1 MAIGS
6 NESVQFNIAN
16 ISDNQILVYDA
27 NVGAF
32 VNETSA
38 VSANASVTGLGRNI
52 GSQGVGLY
60 AQNDN
65 QYLEFYK
72 LQSGANTT
80 LSLNDNV
87 ITIDATVGAGSK
99 QFGNANANTVSVFDS
114 TGNVLNGSD
123 SLLFDGTTLTLVGA
137 NSNVSIADGVITASN
152 LVTTNFQIAGGNI
165 AFPTVD
171 GNASQIL
178 QTDGNGTLSFV
189 NNVDIST
196 KLDSVTFNAHV
207 AQAMVTTG
215 NNAPA
220 LNNTYDLGN
229 STNKYSQ
236 IYSTYFRGTA
246 DLAVNAQNLGSIA
259 ASEFAL
265 ANGVYTIGQVDA
277 LFANIDTA
285 NTDGLLSNVRIT
297 NGGTSY
303 FQEDGNID
311 IRGDGNITVTPDV
324 ANKRV
329 QIGLDSSALVT
340 RAFGRFSDG
349 SNIVTADNNFDT
361 FTFEAGTGISVVVSE
376 SDKITI
382 SATGSAAANISG
394 SSVADL
400 SDIGNISGIVDG
412 QALLWNA
419 ANSQFEYGNVVA
431 SGGGNSNVQ
440 LTDFSITTATPSG
453 NGSLT
458 YDNAGVFTFT
468 PANVQA
474 TTQSLTWDSANSNL
488 SISGGNTIDLSTL
501 LDDTNQTL
509 SLAGNVISISGGNN
523 VDLTTALGSIDTDTQ
538 DLSISGNV
546 ISLTDGGNVDL
557 TTALGNVA
565 GNYGDS
571 NVTSHLASF
580 DGSIIPDTDE
590 AYDLG
595 SSSNKF
601 RDLYLSGNT
610 ITLGTTNISAS
621 GGTVTF
627 GDVSIPAT
635 SSGNVVTISEL
646 NTANSNMQT
655 YVDTA
660 NTNMQTYVD
669 ALETRIIGGANVNLD
684 SLAEVANALANSN
697 TELSTVA
704 FTGTYSDLT
713 SKPTLALSGNTYLTL
728 DGANIDLSSVVGVQG
743 DQGIQGNAGADG
755 VSVSS
760 ASLSGDNLQ
769 LTLSNAT
776 VLTAGNVRGPVG
788 PQGNVGPQGDGNAGV
803 SSATVNG
810 SGNLVIT
817 LNDSTTIDAGNVK
830 GADGSQGIQGNA
842 GADGISITNTQLVSD
857 NLVVTYSNTSTSDLG
872 NIRGPIGPTG
882 PAGSDGADGT
892 PDQTLS
898 LAGNVITISGSNSNV
913 DLTSALS
920 GSSGTPG
927 GSDGQL
933 QYNNGG
939 SFGGI
944 ADLHWDD
951 VNDRLGIGTS
961 DPAVKLHISGD
972 AAQESQLRMSQFNNS
987 TDAPDIRFFKS
998 RGTEAS
1004 PSNISAGDKL
1014 AALNVEARTGGAFSE
1029 VGTISFVSSSTN
1041 TGASKLKFG
1050 TKSNSE
1056 SGDTYPSTK
1065 FEITETGNIKFNNTY
1080 TFPSTDGSAG
1090 QVLQT
1095 DGNGTLSFATV
1106 SGGGSSYANSNVE
1119 AYLSGGTGIDFSTGE
1134 ISLANTAVTAGTYGS
1149 STQAPV
1155 ITIDAQGRITS
1166 ATTQAISGGG
1176 GGGSGTSY
1184 EYFKLHYTSGGA
1196 IDTAQ
1201 GTGGISNISSNIG
1214 NVTVNNSASNSCEII
1229 VDFGGNYN
1237 YPPLAITAYGFSQST
1252 SEYNIKGMIQSAI
1265 NTTLKL
1271 DGSGNPH
1278 GSLSTANITMS
1289 LTRSETGS
1297 SSGFGQSSHAWIYF
1311 TMGG

>member
-27 NVGAF
+27 NTGAF

-38 VSANASVTGLGRNI
+38 VSANASVTGIGRNI

-99 QFGNANANTVSVFDS
+99 QFGNANANTISVFDS

-123 SLLFDGTTLTLVGA
+123 SLLFDGTTLTIVGA
-137 NSNVSIADGVITASN
+137 NSNVSIADGVITSSN
-152 LVTTNFQIAGGNI
+152 LVTTDFQIAGGNI
-165 AFPTVD
+165 SFPTVD
-171 GNASQIL
+171 GNANQIL

-189 NNVDIST
+189 DNVDIST

-207 AQAMVTTG
+207 AQAMVTTSD
-215 NNAPA
+215 NAPA

-229 STNKYSQ
+229 TTNKYSQ

-246 DLAVNAQNLGSIA
+246 DLAVNAQNLGSIPA
-259 ASEFAL
+259 DQFAL
-265 ANGVYTIGQVDA
+265 SNAVYTSGQVDA
-277 LFANIDTA
+277 LLANIDTA

-303 FQEDGNID
+303 IQEDGNID
-311 IRGDGNITVTPDV
+311 IRGDGNITVTPDI
-324 ANKRV
+324 ANKRMT
-329 QIGLDSSALVT
+329 IGLDPTALVT
-340 RAFGRFSDG
+340 KAFSRFSDG
-349 SNIVTADNNFDT
+349 SNVVVADNNFDT

-376 SDKITI
+376 TDKITI
-382 SATGSAAANISG
+382 SATGTAAANITG
-394 SSVADL
+394 SSIAEL
-400 SDIGNISGIVDG
+400 SDIGNISGIADG

-571 NVTSHLASF
+571 NVTSHLSTL
-580 DGSIIPDTDE
+580 DGSIIPDSDE

-595 SSSNKF
+595 SSTNKF

-610 ITLGTTNISAS
+610 ITLGTTNISAVGNAVS
-621 GGTVTF
+621 F
-627 GDVSIPAT
+627 GDVTIPAT
-635 SSGNVVTISEL
+635 STGNIVTISEL
-646 NTANSNMQT
+646 TTANTNMQA

-660 NTNMQTYVD
+660 NTNMVSYVD
-669 ALETRIIGGANVNLD
+669 ALETRIIGGANVDLD

-769 LTLSNAT
+769 ITLSNAT

-817 LNDSTTIDAGNVK
+817 LNDSTTVDAGNVK

-842 GADGISITNTQLVSD
+842 GVDGISITNTQLVSD

-872 NIRGPIGPTG
+872 NIRGPVGPTG
-882 PAGSDGADGT
+882 PAGNDGADGT

-951 VNDRLGIGTS
+951 GNDRLGIGTS
-961 DPAVKLHISGD
+961 SPATKLHISGD
-972 AAQESQLRMSQFNNS
+972 AAQESQLRMSQYNN
-987 TDAPDIRFFKS
+987 TADAPDIRFLKA
-998 RGTEAS
+998 RGTEAT
-1004 PSNISAGDKL
+1004 PTNISAGDKL
-1014 AALNVEARTGGAFSE
+1014 AAINVEARTGGAFSE

-1041 TGASKLKFG
+1041 TGASLLKFG

-1056 SGDTYPSTK
+1056 TSEIYPSTK
-1065 FEITETGNIKFNNTY
+1065 FEITEEGNIKFNNTY
-1080 TFPSTDGSAG
+1080 TFPSSDGTSG

-1095 DGNGTLSFATV
+1095 DGSGTLSFATV
-1106 SGGGSSYANSNVE
+1106 SGGGSSYADSDVDTH
-1119 AYLSGGTGIDFSTGE
+1119 L
-1134 ISLANTAVTAGTYGS
+1134 NTSTAGTNEVLSWNGS
-1149 STQAPV
+1149 DYDWV
-1155 ITIDAQGRITS
+1155 AQ
-1166 ATTQAISGGG
+1166 SGGG
-1176 GGGSGTSY
+1176 GSVTRATHWEEAKITYSASDNTLTGNANISAGISSVTIPGSGYGVT
-1184 EYFKLHYTSGGA
+1184 FNFTGYTNPPHSIILYGYDAVNNQYYITHVDQNNRPTMPGNGSA
-1196 IDTAQ
+1196 GSPTAF
-1201 GTGGISNISSNIG
+1201 GDFSNSSVTVDVSTTNTGGQRDPG
-1214 NVTVNNSASNSCEII
+1214 
-1229 VDFGGNYN
+1229 
-1237 YPPLAITAYGFSQST
+1237 
-1252 SEYNIKGMIQSAI
+1252 
-1265 NTTLKL
+1265 
-1271 DGSGNPH
+1271 
-1278 GSLSTANITMS
+1278 
-1289 LTRSETGS
+1289 
-1297 SSGFGQSSHAWIYF
+1297 GFGSPAVATHTWVRFI
-1311 TMGG
+1311 MGD

>member
-1 MAIGS
+1 MAITT
-6 NESVQFNIAN
+6 NETVQFNISN

-27 NVGAF
+27 NIGAF
-32 VNETSA
+32 VNEVSA

-52 GSQGVGLY
+52 GSQGVGIY
-60 AQNDN
+60 AQNDE

-72 LQSGANTT
+72 LQAGSNTT
-80 LSLNDNV
+80 ISLNDNV
-87 ITIDATVGAGSK
+87 ITIDAVVGSGNTSLGS
-99 QFGNANANTVSVFDS
+99 GNANTIALFDAN
-114 TGNVLNGSD
+114 GNVINGSD
-123 SLLFDGTTLTLVGA
+123 SLTYNGTTFSFLGE
-137 NSNVSIADGVITASN
+137 NNNVTIADGLITADN
-152 LVTTNFQIAGGNI
+152 VVATNFSFANGNVTL
-165 AFPTVD
+165 PTAD
-171 GNASQIL
+171 GVNGQVLA
-178 QTDGNGTLSFV
+178 TDGNGTLSFV
-189 NNVDIST
+189 NRTDISN

-215 NNAPA
+215 DNAPA

-259 ASEFAL
+259 ASEFSL
-265 ANGVYTIGQVDA
+265 ANAVYTRAQVDV
-277 LFANIDTA
+277 LIGNIDSS
-285 NTDGLLSNVRIT
+285 NTSGLLSNVFVT
-297 NGGTSY
+297 NGSNSY
-303 FQEDGNID
+303 TQDDGNID
-311 IRGDGNITVTPDV
+311 IRGDGNVTVDIDNI
-324 ANKRV
+324 NKRV
-329 QIGLDSSALVT
+329 NLGLNSNIVT
-340 RAFGRFSDG
+340 RAFRQVSDG
-349 SNIVTADNNFDT
+349 TTNVVAETGTDT
-361 FTFEAGTGISVVVSE
+361 LTLAGGTGISVVADAN
-376 SDKITI
+376 SDTLTI
-382 SATGSAAANISG
+382 SATGSAQANVSNTSIG
-394 SSVADL
+394 ALVDVASVA
-400 SDIGNISGIVDG
+400 GISDG

-440 LTDFSITTATPSG
+440 LTDFSVTTATPSG
-453 NGSLT
+453 NGSLA

-488 SISGGNTIDLSTL
+488 SISGGNTVDLSTL
-501 LDDTNQTL
+501 LDDTDQNL
-509 SLAGNVISISGGNN
+509 SLAGNVITISGSNSN
-523 VDLTTALGSIDTDTQ
+523 VDLTS
-538 DLSISGNV
+538 
-546 ISLTDGGNVDL
+546 
-557 TTALGNVA
+557 ALGNVA
-565 GNYGDS
+565 GNYSDS
-571 NVTSHLASF
+571 NVAS
-580 DGSIIPDTDE
+580 
-590 AYDLG
+590 
-595 SSSNKF
+595 
-601 RDLYLSGNT
+601 YLSTNNYSNVSYGNAEVQAY
-610 ITLGTTNISAS
+610 LDAQNYSNVDSDAQSIS
-621 GGTVTF
+621 
-627 GDVSIPAT
+627 I
-635 SSGNVVTISEL
+635 SGNVISISGNASTVDL
-646 NTANSNMQT
+646 TSALANATDLSGYAT
-655 YVDTA
+655 TTSLTTA
-660 NTNMQTYVD
+660 NTNMQAYVD
-669 ALETRIIGGANVNLD
+669 DLESRIIGGANVNLD

-713 SKPTLALSGNTYLTL
+713 SKPTLALSGNTYLTF
-728 DGANIDLSSVVGVQG
+728 DSANIDLSSVVGVQG

-769 LTLSNAT
+769 ITLSNAT

-817 LNDSTTIDAGNVK
+817 LNDSTTVDAGNVK

-842 GADGISITNTQLVSD
+842 GVDGISITNTQLVSD

-872 NIRGPIGPTG
+872 NIRGPVGPQG
-882 PAGSDGADGT
+882 NAGIDGADGIQLSNLSVTTASASGNGSLAYDNSTGVFTFT
-892 PDQTLS
+892 PANVSPSYGNAEVQAYLDAQNYSNVDSDAQTLS
-898 LAGNVITISGSNSNV
+898 LSGNVITISGSDSNV
-913 DLTSALS
+913 DLTTAL
-920 GSSGTPG
+920 
-927 GSDGQL
+927 
-933 QYNNGG
+933 
-939 SFGGI
+939 
-944 ADLHWDD
+944 
-951 VNDRLGIGTS
+951 
-961 DPAVKLHISGD
+961 
-972 AAQESQLRMSQFNNS
+972 
-987 TDAPDIRFFKS
+987 
-998 RGTEAS
+998 
-1004 PSNISAGDKL
+1004 
-1014 AALNVEARTGGAFSE
+1014 
-1029 VGTISFVSSSTN
+1029 
-1041 TGASKLKFG
+1041 
-1050 TKSNSE
+1050 
-1056 SGDTYPSTK
+1056 
-1065 FEITETGNIKFNNTY
+1065 GN
-1080 TFPSTDGSAG
+1080 
-1090 QVLQT
+1090 
-1095 DGNGTLSFATV
+1095 V
-1106 SGGGSSYANSNVE
+1106 SGGGSYANSDVE
-1119 AYLSGGTGIDFSTGE
+1119 AYLSGGTGIDFSSGE

-1176 GGGSGTSY
+1176 GGGGSGTSY

-1196 IDTAQ
+1196 IDTTQ

>member
-27 NVGAF
+27 NIGAF

-38 VSANASVTGLGRNI
+38 VSANANVTGLGRNI

-87 ITIDATVGAGSK
+87 LTIDAKVGV
-99 QFGNANANTVSVFDS
+99 GNTSLADGNANTVVVVNSA
-114 TGNVLNGSD
+114 GNVVAGSD
-123 SLLFDGTTLTLVGA
+123 SLTFDGTTFSIIGA
-137 NSNVSIADGVITASN
+137 NANVDIADGVITASN
-152 LVTTNFQIAGGNI
+152 LVTTDFQIAGGNV

-171 GNASQIL
+171 GNANQIL

-189 NNVDIST
+189 DNLDTST

-207 AQAMVTTG
+207 AQAMVTTAD
-215 NNAPA
+215 NEPA
-220 LNNTYDLGN
+220 LNNIYNLGN
-229 STNKYSQ
+229 SSNKYAQ
-236 IYSTYFRGTA
+236 VFATYFRGRA

-259 ASEFAL
+259 ADQFAL
-265 ANGVYTIGQVDA
+265 ANAVYTSGQVDA

-303 FQEDGNID
+303 IQEDGNID

-324 ANKRV
+324 ANQRL
-329 QIGLDSSALVT
+329 QIGLDPTALVT
-340 RAFGRFSDG
+340 KAFGRFSDG
-349 SNIVTADNNFDT
+349 SNVVAADNNFDT

-376 SDKITI
+376 TDKITI

-400 SDIGNISGIVDG
+400 SDIGNISGIADG

-419 ANSQFEYGNVVA
+419 ANSKFEYGNVVA

-440 LTDFSITTATPSG
+440 LTDFSITTATPNG
-453 NGSLT
+453 NGSLA

-488 SISGGNTIDLSTL
+488 SISGGNTVDLSTL
-501 LDDTNQTL
+501 LDDTDQTL
-509 SLAGNVISISGGNN
+509 SLAGNVITISGSNSN
-523 VDLTTALGSIDTDTQ
+523 VDLTTILSTIDTDTDTQ
-538 DLSISGNV
+538 DLSLSGNV
-546 ISLTDGGNVDL
+546 ISLTDGGSVDL
-557 TTALGNVA
+557 TSALGNVA
-565 GNYGDS
+565 GNYGNA
-571 NVTSHLASF
+571 NVHALGEGNWA
-580 DGSIIPDTDE
+580 GNIIPNANET
-590 AYDLG
+590 YDLG
-595 SSSNKF
+595 SSSF
-601 RDLYLSGNT
+601 RWRDLYLSGTT
-610 ITLGTTNISAS
+610 IDLGGTTISRLAN
-621 GGTVTF
+621 GAITF
-627 GDVSIPAT
+627 GNT
-635 SSGNVVTISEL
+635 VVTGGPSNSPFLTDVEFA
-646 NTANSNMQT
+646 TANSQMQ
-655 YVDTA
+655 A
-660 NTNMQTYVD
+660 YVD

-704 FTGTYSDLT
+704 FTGTYSDLQ
-713 SKPTLALSGNTYLTL
+713 SKPSLALSGNTYLTF
-728 DGANIDLSSVVGVQG
+728 DSANIDLSSVIGQTG
-743 DQGIQGNAGADG
+743 ATGPQGNAGADG

-776 VLTAGNVRGPVG
+776 VLTAGNVRGPIG
-788 PQGNVGPQGDGNAGV
+788 PQGNTGPQGDGNAGV

-842 GADGISITNTQLVSD
+842 GVDGISITNTQLVSD

-872 NIRGPIGPTG
+872 NIRGPVGPTG
-882 PAGSDGADGT
+882 PAGSNGSDGADGIQLSNLSVTTASASGNGSLAYNNSTGVFTFT
-892 PDQTLS
+892 PANVSPSYGNTEVQSYLDAQGYSNVDLDAQTLS
-898 LAGNVITISGSNSNV
+898 LSGNVITISGSGSNV
-913 DLTSALS
+913 DLTSALA
-920 GSSGTPG
+920 
-927 GSDGQL
+927 
-933 QYNNGG
+933 N
-939 SFGGI
+939 
-944 ADLHWDD
+944 
-951 VNDRLGIGTS
+951 
-961 DPAVKLHISGD
+961 
-972 AAQESQLRMSQFNNS
+972 
-987 TDAPDIRFFKS
+987 
-998 RGTEAS
+998 
-1004 PSNISAGDKL
+1004 
-1014 AALNVEARTGGAFSE
+1014 
-1029 VGTISFVSSSTN
+1029 
-1041 TGASKLKFG
+1041 
-1050 TKSNSE
+1050 
-1056 SGDTYPSTK
+1056 
-1065 FEITETGNIKFNNTY
+1065 
-1080 TFPSTDGSAG
+1080 
-1090 QVLQT
+1090 
-1095 DGNGTLSFATV
+1095 V
-1106 SGGGSSYANSNVE
+1106 SGGGNYANSNVE
-1119 AYLSGGTGIDFSTGE
+1119 AYLSGGTGINFTTGE

-1176 GGGSGTSY
+1176 GGGGSGTSY
-1184 EYFKLHYTSGGA
+1184 EYFKLYYTSGGA

>member
-27 NVGAF
+27 NTGAF

-87 ITIDATVGAGSK
+87 ITIDATVGAGGK

-137 NSNVSIADGVITASN
+137 NSNVSIADGVITSSN
-152 LVTTNFQIAGGNI
+152 LVTTNFQIAGGNV
-165 AFPTVD
+165 AFPTAD

-189 NNVDIST
+189 DNVDIST

-207 AQAMVTTG
+207 AQAMVTTA
-215 NNAPA
+215 NNEPA
-220 LNNTYDLGN
+220 LNNTYNLGN
-229 STNKYSQ
+229 SSNKYSQ
-236 IYSTYFRGTA
+236 VFATYFRGTA

-265 ANGVYTIGQVDA
+265 ANAVYTSGQVDA
-277 LFANIDTA
+277 LIANVDTA
-285 NTDGLLSNVRIT
+285 DTSDLLSNIRVT
-297 NGGTSY
+297 NGSTSY
-303 FQEDGNID
+303 TQDDGNID
-311 IRGDGNITVTPDV
+311 LRGDGNVTVSVD
-324 ANKRV
+324 AGNKRV
-329 QIGLDSSALVT
+329 ELGLSSNIVT
-340 RAFGRFSDG
+340 RAFRQVSDG
-349 SNIVTADNNFDT
+349 TTNVVADTPTDT
-361 FTFEAGTGISVVVSE
+361 LTLAGGTGISVVADAN
-376 SDKITI
+376 SDTLTI
-382 SATGSAAANISG
+382 SATGSAQANVSNTSIGALVDVASVVGIS
-394 SSVADL
+394 
-400 SDIGNISGIVDG
+400 DG

-419 ANSQFEYGNVVA
+419 ANNQFQYGNVVA

-488 SISGGNTIDLSTL
+488 SISGGNTVDLSTL
-501 LDDTNQTL
+501 LDDTDQNL
-509 SLAGNVISISGGNN
+509 SLAGNVITISGSNSN
-523 VDLTTALGSIDTDTQ
+523 VDLTS
-538 DLSISGNV
+538 
-546 ISLTDGGNVDL
+546 
-557 TTALGNVA
+557 ALGNVA
-565 GNYGDS
+565 GNYSDS
-571 NVTSHLASF
+571 NVAS
-580 DGSIIPDTDE
+580 
-590 AYDLG
+590 
-595 SSSNKF
+595 
-601 RDLYLSGNT
+601 YLSTNNYSNVSYGNAEVQAY
-610 ITLGTTNISAS
+610 LDAQNYSNVDSDAQSIS
-621 GGTVTF
+621 
-627 GDVSIPAT
+627 I
-635 SSGNVVTISEL
+635 SGNVISISGNASTVDL
-646 NTANSNMQT
+646 TSALANATDLSGYAT
-655 YVDTA
+655 TTSLTTA
-660 NTNMQTYVD
+660 NTNMQAYVD
-669 ALETRIIGGANVNLD
+669 DLESRIIGGANVNLD

-713 SKPTLALSGNTYLTL
+713 SKPTLALSGNTYLTF
-728 DGANIDLSSVVGVQG
+728 DSANIDLSSVVGQTGAQG
-743 DQGIQGNAGADG
+743 PQGNAGADG

-776 VLTAGNVRGPVG
+776 VLTAGNVRGPIG
-788 PQGNVGPQGDGNAGV
+788 PQGNTGPQGDGNAGV

-817 LNDSTTIDAGNVK
+817 LNDSTTVDAGNVK

-872 NIRGPIGPTG
+872 NIRGPVGPQG
-882 PAGSDGADGT
+882 NAGVDGSDGADGIQLSNLSVTTASASGNGSLAYDNSTGVFTFT
-892 PDQTLS
+892 PANVSPSYGNTEVQAYLDAQNYSNVDSDAQTLS
-898 LAGNVITISGSNSNV
+898 LSGNVITISGSNSNV
-913 DLTSALS
+913 DLTTAL
-920 GSSGTPG
+920 G
-927 GSDGQL
+927 
-933 QYNNGG
+933 
-939 SFGGI
+939 
-944 ADLHWDD
+944 
-951 VNDRLGIGTS
+951 
-961 DPAVKLHISGD
+961 
-972 AAQESQLRMSQFNNS
+972 
-987 TDAPDIRFFKS
+987 
-998 RGTEAS
+998 
-1004 PSNISAGDKL
+1004 
-1014 AALNVEARTGGAFSE
+1014 NVS
-1029 VGTISFVSSSTN
+1029 
-1041 TGASKLKFG
+1041 
-1050 TKSNSE
+1050 
-1056 SGDTYPSTK
+1056 
-1065 FEITETGNIKFNNTY
+1065 
-1080 TFPSTDGSAG
+1080 
-1090 QVLQT
+1090 
-1095 DGNGTLSFATV
+1095 
-1106 SGGGSSYANSNVE
+1106 GGSSYANSNVE

-1166 ATTQAISGGG
+1166 ATTQAISGGGG

>member
-6 NESVQFNIAN
+6 NESVQFIISNIT
-16 ISDNQILVYDA
+16 DNQVLVYDA

-32 VNETSA
+32 VNEVSA
-38 VSANASVTGLGRNI
+38 VSANASVTGIGRNI
-52 GSQGVGLY
+52 GSQGVGIY
-60 AQNDN
+60 AQNDE

-72 LQSGANTT
+72 LQAGANATI
-80 LSLNDNV
+80 SLNDNV
-87 ITIDATVGAGSK
+87 ITIDARVGTGTTTLGS
-99 QFGNANANTVSVFDS
+99 GNANSIATYDAN
-114 TGNVLNGSD
+114 GNVLSGS
-123 SLLFDGTTLTLVGA
+123 STLNYDGTTFSFLGA
-137 NSNVSIADGVITASN
+137 NNNVTVSDGTITADNVVVTNFSFANGNVTLPTADGTAN
-152 LVTTNFQIAGGNI
+152 QILVTDGAGN
-165 AFPTVD
+165 
-171 GNASQIL
+171 
-178 QTDGNGTLSFV
+178 LSFV
-189 NNVDIST
+189 DNTDISS

-215 NNAPA
+215 DNAPA

-259 ASEFAL
+259 ADQFAL
-265 ANGVYTIGQVDA
+265 ANAVYTSGQVDT
-277 LFANIDTA
+277 LLANLNIPDTSDVLT
-285 NTDGLLSNVRIT
+285 NIRVT
-297 NGGTSY
+297 NGSVSY
-303 FQEDGNID
+303 VQDDGNVD
-311 IRGDGNITVTPDV
+311 VRGDGNITVTPDTI
-324 ANKRV
+324 NKRLN
-329 QIGLDSSALVT
+329 IGLNSNALVT

-349 SNIVTADNNFDT
+349 SNVVVADNNFDT

-376 SDKITI
+376 TDKITI
-382 SATGSAAANISG
+382 SATGTAAANITG
-394 SSVADL
+394 SSISEL
-400 SDIGNISGIVDG
+400 SDIGNISGIADG
-412 QALLWNA
+412 QALIWSA
-419 ANSQFEYGNVVA
+419 ANSKFEYGNVSA
-431 SGGGNSNVQ
+431 SGGNSNVA
-440 LTDFSITTATPSG
+440 LTDFSVTTATPSG

-458 YDNAGVFTFT
+458 YDNAGAFTFT

-488 SISGGNTIDLSTL
+488 SISGGNTVDLSTL
-501 LDDTNQTL
+501 LDNTNQTL

-571 NVTSHLASF
+571 NVTSHLSTL
-580 DGSIIPDTDE
+580 DGSIIPDSDE

-627 GDVSIPAT
+627 GDVTIPAT
-635 SSGNVVTISEL
+635 STGNLVTISEL
-646 NTANSNMQT
+646 N
-655 YVDTA
+655 TA

-669 ALETRIIGGANVNLD
+669 NLETRIIGGANVNLD

-728 DGANIDLSSVVGVQG
+728 DGANIDLSSVVGQTGAQGPQG
-743 DQGIQGNAGADG
+743 DTGATGPQGIQGI
-755 VSVSS
+755 
-760 ASLSGDNLQ
+760 
-769 LTLSNAT
+769 
-776 VLTAGNVRGPVG
+776 
-788 PQGNVGPQGDGNAGV
+788 QGNVGPQGDGNAGV

-830 GADGSQGIQGNA
+830 GADGSNGADGSQGIQGN
-842 GADGISITNTQLVSD
+842 DGVGITNTTLVSS
-857 NLVVTYSNTSTSDLG
+857 NLVITYSNTSVQDLG
-872 NIRGPIGPTG
+872 NIRGPVGPQG
-882 PAGSDGADGT
+882 DAGADGQST
-892 PDQTLS
+892 VDVANAAPSGAVEGDLWYATDDGHTYIYVDSSWVQANPGQDAQTLS

-913 DLTSALS
+913 DLTTILGAVDTNTDAQDLSIAGNVISLTGQSGNVDLTSILGSSYGNDDVDSHLNRSSASTNDVLSWNGSDYAWVAQSAGGSGDITSVVAGTGLS
-920 GSSGTPG
+920 GGAT
-927 GSDGQL
+927 
-933 QYNNGG
+933 
-939 SFGGI
+939 
-944 ADLHWDD
+944 
-951 VNDRLGIGTS
+951 
-961 DPAVKLHISGD
+961 SGD
-972 AAQESQLRMSQFNNS
+972 A
-987 TDAPDIRFFKS
+987 
-998 RGTEAS
+998 
-1004 PSNISAGDKL
+1004 
-1014 AALNVEARTGGAFSE
+1014 
-1029 VGTISFVSSSTN
+1029 TIN
-1041 TGASKLKFG
+1041 L
-1050 TKSNSE
+1050 
-1056 SGDTYPSTK
+1056 D
-1065 FEITETGNIKFNNTY
+1065 
-1080 TFPSTDGSAG
+1080 D
-1090 QVLQT
+1090 
-1095 DGNGTLSFATV
+1095 
-1106 SGGGSSYANSNVE
+1106 
-1119 AYLSGGTGIDFSTGE
+1119 
-1134 ISLANTAVTAGTYGS
+1134 TAVTPGTYGS
-1149 STQAPV
+1149 STQSAR
-1155 ITIDAQGRITS
+1155 ITVDQQGRITGV
-1166 ATTQAISGGG
+1166 TTQNISGGGG

-1196 IDTAQ
+1196 IDTSQ